1 MRLLVII
8 APMNRRRFIRNTS
21 LALPG
26 WLLFA
31 PFMESCKK
39 KEWLPE
45 SDFKGSV
52 AIIGAGAAG
61 IYAAHL
67 LHQRGISVRIFE
79 ASDRWGGRIRS
90 LTGFSDFPIELGAEE
105 IHGSNSVF
113 YSLVAASGAA
123 FADDDLSD
131 YAELDGALQSS
142 GTFESDP
149 DVIQM
154 RGLIDTLDEYAGA
167 DISAQAYANVNE
179 LPERVQ
185 HFFNAE
191 LANERGT
198 SLDRI
203 GMAGLQEEATLWAS
217 GEDNF
222 MLKSQSV
229 LSIFETTFAE
239 ILPKIS
245 LNTPITEINWGVSN
259 VVLTAENGDTFQA
272 DRVIITSSIKVLQ
285 DDLIGFTPSLPATT
299 IQGIN
304 RIGMD
309 RGMKVILKFSSRF
322 WPDDTGSIFTSGFVP
337 EYWATGAGGR
347 SAENNVLTGLI
358 CGAKAEALHL
368 LDIDLVPTLLQE
380 LDALYDGQATALY
393 IDNHIMDWGNEQ
405 WVRGAYS
412 YPRPGTGNARALL
425 AEPVGNKLFFAG
437 EATHQGGH
445 HASVHG
451 AMETGL
457 RAAMEVLQ
465 S

>member
-1 MRLLVII
+1 
-8 APMNRRRFIRNTS
+8 MNRRRFIRNTS

-26 WLLFA
+26 WLLLP

-61 IYAAHL
+61 LYAAHL
-67 LHQRGISVRIFE
+67 LHQRGISVRLFE
-79 ASDRWGGRIRS
+79 ASDRWGGRIRP
-90 LTGFSDFPIELGAEE
+90 LTGFSDFPVELGAEE

-123 FADDDLSD
+123 FASDDLTD
-131 YAELDGALQSS
+131 FAELDGVLQSS
-142 GTFESDP
+142 SEIESDP

-154 RGLIDTLDEYAGA
+154 QELIDSLDEYSGA
-167 DISAQAYANVNE
+167 DISALAYANVNG
-179 LPERVQ
+179 LPARVQ

-203 GMAGLQEEATLWAS
+203 GMAGLQEEAALWAS
-217 GEDNF
+217 GEDNY
-222 MLKSQSV
+222 MLRAQSI
-229 LSIFETTFAE
+229 LSIFETAFAD
-239 ILPKIS
+239 ILPKIT
-245 LNTPITEINWGVSN
+245 LNTPITQINWGGSN
-259 VVLTAENGDTFQA
+259 VVLTAQNGDTFQA

-285 DDLIGFTPSLPATT
+285 DDLIEFAPSLPATT

-322 WPDDTGSIFTSGFVP
+322 WPEDTGSIFTSGYVP

-347 SAENNVLTGLI
+347 SAENNLLTGLI
-358 CGAKAEALHL
+358 CGSKAEELHL
-368 LDIDLVPTLLQE
+368 LDLDLVPALLQE

-393 IDNHIMDWGNEQ
+393 ADSYVMDWGNEN

-412 YPRPGTGNARALL
+412 YPRQGTGNARTLL
-425 AEPVGNKLFFAG
+425 AEPVGNRLFFAG

-457 RAAMEVLQ
+457 RAVMEVLQ